1 MAAQFHPLS
10 PQTDYSIASTTDND
24 NGMDEISLAS
34 SSHITTTTT
43 AKSKIISSGASVSSK
58 FSRVSKRTVS
68 SNNIDNSDLGVPLT
82 SSTSL
87 DADDNT
93 NDNYTDNETGG
104 SYIGAQ
110 TPNTQLKKSYISEDD
125 PFYIFRTDLEQK
137 LTLTS
142 STLTTYLQLVQTT
155 DTATNTHQIR
165 EYKKQL
171 KRYIK
176 QCESTIND
184 LTTTIKVVTN
194 NRSKF
199 LHITNKELNDRK
211 EFVDSSSD
219 TIVKIKLDM
228 NSECVKE
235 KIRNDELALRERRK
249 NGGNGGDNV
258 ATAISS
264 SRATPIG
271 GRNGYSKA
279 QDLEEGNNSSSSERA
294 ETLLMMKQQD
304 DTLTDL
310 DMAVTRVG
318 YMVSFVMLC
327 AGCMGC
333 VIFVHMMCTFSRQHR
348 LLVLFFHISLAHP
361 LILKTIQS
369 IHHRLK
375 QYMKK

>member
-10 PQTDYSIASTTDND
+10 PQTDYSIASTNDDND

-34 SSHITTTTT
+34 SHITSTSTT

-58 FSRVSKRTVS
+58 FSRASRKIS
-68 SNNIDNSDLGVPLT
+68 NNNIDNSDLGVPLT

-87 DADDNT
+87 DADDNQ
-93 NDNYTDNETGG
+93 DNYTDNETG

-110 TPNTQLKKSYISEDD
+110 TPNTQQKKSYISEDD
-125 PFYIFRTDLEQK
+125 PFYIFRTDLQQK

-142 STLTTYLQLVQTT
+142 STLSTYLQLVQTT
-155 DTATNTHQIR
+155 DTSINHEIK

-199 LHITNKELNDRK
+199 VHITDKELDDRQ
-211 EFVDSSSD
+211 EFVNKSSD

-228 NSECVKE
+228 NSESVKE

-249 NGGNGGDNV
+249 SGSGSGGGKGGDNV
-258 ATAISS
+258 ATAI
-264 SRATPIG
+264 ATPVG
-271 GRNGYSKA
+271 LPVGRNGYSKA
-279 QDLEEGNNSSSSERA
+279 QDLEEGGSSDRA

-304 DTLTDL
+304 ETLTDL

-318 YMVSFVMLC
+318 YMVSFV
-327 AGCMGC
+327 C
-333 VIFVHMMCTFSRQHR
+333 VCVWFGGVYV
-348 LLVLFFHISLAHP
+348 LVWGV
-361 LILKTIQS
+361 
-369 IHHRLK
+369 
-375 QYMKK
+375 

>member
-10 PQTDYSIASTTDND
+10 PQTDYSIASTSDND

-34 SSHITTTTT
+34 SHITSTT
-43 AKSKIISSGASVSSK
+43 AKSKLISSGASVSSK
-58 FSRVSKRTVS
+58 FSRASRKIS
-68 SNNIDNSDLGVPLT
+68 NNNIDNSDLGVPLT
-82 SSTSL
+82 TSTSL
-87 DADDNT
+87 DAADDNT
-93 NDNYTDNETGG
+93 NVNYTDNETTG

-155 DTATNTHQIR
+155 DTSINPELK

-199 LHITNKELNDRK
+199 SHISDKELNDRQQ
-211 EFVDSSSD
+211 FVNKSSD

-228 NSECVKE
+228 MSEGVKE

-249 NGGNGGDNV
+249 VGSGGKGSDNV
-258 ATAISS
+258 ATAI
-264 SRATPIG
+264 ATPVG
-271 GRNGYSKA
+271 LPVGRNGYSKA
-279 QDLEEGNNSSSSERA
+279 QDLEEGSSERA

-318 YMVSFVMLC
+318 YMVSLVC
-327 AGCMGC
+327 AVLLMGC
-333 VIFVHMMCTFSRQHR
+333 EGVWVEVLYLCT
-348 LLVLFFHISLAHP
+348 
-361 LILKTIQS
+361 
-369 IHHRLK
+369 
-375 QYMKK
+375 

>member
-10 PQTDYSIASTTDND
+10 PQTDYSIASTNDDND
-24 NGMDEISLAS
+24 NCMDEISLAS
-34 SSHITTTTT
+34 SSHLTSTTTT

-58 FSRVSKRTVS
+58 FSRASRKIS
-68 SNNIDNSDLGVPLT
+68 NNNIDNSDLGVPLT

-87 DADDNT
+87 DDDDNQ
-93 NDNYTDNETGG
+93 DNYTDNETGT
-104 SYIGAQ
+104 YIGAQ
-110 TPNTQLKKSYISEDD
+110 TPNTQSKKSYISEDD
-125 PFYIFRTDLEQK
+125 PFYIFRTDLQQK

-142 STLTTYLQLVQTT
+142 STLSTYLNLVQTT
-155 DTATNTHQIR
+155 DTATNTHEIK
-165 EYKKQL
+165 ECKKQL

-199 LHITNKELNDRK
+199 SHITNKELVDRQN
-211 EFVDSSSD
+211 FVDKSSD

-228 NSECVKE
+228 NSESVKE

-249 NGGNGGDNV
+249 GGSGSGDNV

-264 SRATPIG
+264 SRATPVGLPI

-279 QDLEEGNNSSSSERA
+279 QDLEEGNVSSERA

-318 YMVSFVMLC
+318 Y
-327 AGCMGC
+327 
-333 VIFVHMMCTFSRQHR
+333 IW
-348 LLVLFFHISLAHP
+348 
-361 LILKTIQS
+361 
-369 IHHRLK
+369 
-375 QYMKK
+375 

>member
-10 PQTDYSIASTTDND
+10 PQTDYSIASTSDND

-34 SSHITTTTT
+34 SSHITSQTT
-43 AKSKIISSGASVSSK
+43 KSKIISSGASVSSK

-68 SNNIDNSDLGVPLT
+68 NNIDNSDLGVPLT

-87 DADDNT
+87 DDQDDNQ
-93 NDNYTDNETGG
+93 DNYTDNETG

-110 TPNTQLKKSYISEDD
+110 TPNTQQKKSYISEDD

-137 LTLTS
+137 LTQTS
-142 STLTTYLQLVQTT
+142 NILSTYLQLVQTT
-155 DTATNTHQIR
+155 DTSINPEIK

-199 LHITNKELNDRK
+199 VHITNKELNDRQ
-211 EFVDSSSD
+211 EFVNKSSD

-228 NSECVKE
+228 NSDDVKE
-235 KIRNDELALRERRK
+235 KIRIDELALRERRQK
-249 NGGNGGDNV
+249 GSGGGKGSGSDNV
-258 ATAISS
+258 ATAI
-264 SRATPIG
+264 ATPVG
-271 GRNGYSKA
+271 LPVGRNGYSKA
-279 QDLEEGNNSSSSERA
+279 QDLEEGGSSERA

-304 DTLTDL
+304 ETLTDL

-318 YMVSFVMLC
+318 YMVSFCLCWVYVWGCCFAHDVHFFPPPRSPYQPLFASFVYLMLTLSY
-327 AGCMGC
+327 
-333 VIFVHMMCTFSRQHR
+333 F
-348 LLVLFFHISLAHP
+348 
-361 LILKTIQS
+361 
-369 IHHRLK
+369 K
-375 QYMKK
+375 QYQYNT

>member
-1 MAAQFHPLS
+1 MAAAFHPLS
-10 PQTDYSIASTTDND
+10 PQTDYSIASTADDND

-34 SSHITTTTT
+34 SHITSTT
-43 AKSKIISSGASVSSK
+43 KSKLISSGASVSSK

-68 SNNIDNSDLGVPLT
+68 SNNNIDNSDLGVPLT

-93 NDNYTDNETGG
+93 NDNYTDNG

-110 TPNTQLKKSYISEDD
+110 TPNTQKNKKSYISEDD

-155 DTATNTHQIR
+155 DTSINPELK

-199 LHITNKELNDRK
+199 VHITNKELNDRK
-211 EFVDSSSD
+211 EFVNMSSD

-228 NSECVKE
+228 NSESVKE

-249 NGGNGGDNV
+249 GGVGKGSGSDNV

-264 SRATPIG
+264 SRAIPISS
-271 GRNGYSKA
+271 RNGYSKA
-279 QDLEEGNNSSSSERA
+279 QDLEEGNSERA

-318 YMVSFVMLC
+318 YMVSF
-327 AGCMGC
+327 GC
-333 VIFVHMMCTFSRQHR
+333 V
-348 LLVLFFHISLAHP
+348 
-361 LILKTIQS
+361 
-369 IHHRLK
+369 
-375 QYMKK
+375 

>member
-1 MAAQFHPLS
+1 
-10 PQTDYSIASTTDND
+10 
-24 NGMDEISLAS
+24 MDEISLAS

-43 AKSKIISSGASVSSK
+43 TAKSKLISSGASVSSK

-68 SNNIDNSDLGVPLT
+68 SNIDNSDLGVPLT

-87 DADDNT
+87 DDQDS
-93 NDNYTDNETGG
+93 NDNYTDQSETGG

-137 LTLTS
+137 LTQTS
-142 STLTTYLQLVQTT
+142 NTLSTYLQLVQTT
-155 DTATNTHQIR
+155 DTSINPEIK

-199 LHITNKELNDRK
+199 VHITDKELNDRK
-211 EFVDSSSD
+211 EFVDKSSD

-228 NSECVKE
+228 NSDSVKE

-249 NGGNGGDNV
+249 GGGGKGKGSDNV
-258 ATAISS
+258 ATSISS

-271 GRNGYSKA
+271 SRNGYSKA
-279 QDLEEGNNSSSSERA
+279 QDLEEGSSERA

-318 YMVSFVMLC
+318 YMVSF
-327 AGCMGC
+327 GC
-333 VIFVHMMCTFSRQHR
+333 V
-348 LLVLFFHISLAHP
+348 AD
-361 LILKTIQS
+361 
-369 IHHRLK
+369 
-375 QYMKK
+375 